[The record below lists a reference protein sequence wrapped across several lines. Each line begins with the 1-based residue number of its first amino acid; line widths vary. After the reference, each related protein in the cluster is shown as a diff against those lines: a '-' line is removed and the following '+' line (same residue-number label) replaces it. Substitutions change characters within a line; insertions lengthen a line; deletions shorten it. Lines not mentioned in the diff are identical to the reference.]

1 MSADTEGD
9 SRRQPFLHVLQHGL
23 LFLYLTVLVL
33 LLIINAI
40 VWHHALTQRKGVLM
54 DWCKNATAGFNTIT
68 LSAAQTLEGII
79 SLPVT
84 ERLLEEHQAH
94 MDSVS
99 AQARERLVQKTAE
112 RWDSF
117 NARELLVREVLDNP
131 PARFFRQLCVT
142 DARFRRILLT
152 DGEGRLLAASAKP
165 EYYDFREQDWW
176 QTTST
181 TAVGRV
187 LSLGFSQTGQ
197 LNLSLAA
204 TSPQD
209 TNTVKAVIMAEIEGT
224 DLFSRMPIL
233 APDSEE
239 TIFLLGPQA
248 VWLAGSQEN
257 LRLLLAQHQQL
268 VQVVRN
274 GQGRI
279 GKFAMAVL
287 PVRGGLVWTVPHW
300 IVVAGPGGQTASAGL
315 ITAAAVTLASMIF
328 FVLSIWLLR
337 RRMQQRVLKPLA
349 QRVHAGDW
357 VMRNALVRSPQSR
370 LADIAEQHR
379 AVDSERLIEQLDEWL
394 AGYEKE
400 FHDEVNLRTAKMRH
414 DLDLA
419 RDFQR
424 AILERPYPRVP
435 DVYVKG
441 RLRLEFCHSY
451 HPASALGGDFFNII
465 KLGRST
471 AGIFV
476 ADVMGHGTRSALIT
490 SMLRTLIGDLMGL
503 GRNAPHFLSEMNKQ
517 FHGILLSVPNPLFA
531 SAFYFVADTTARVA
545 TYSSAGHP
553 PPYHIR
559 RHVGHVSRLTVP
571 PPRGAAL
578 GAIADEEYSGGHC
591 RLVKDDVFIF
601 YTDGVY
607 EAFNSA
613 REEFGVHRMEKALKK
628 HMYGSLQDIVDG
640 LLRAVLE
647 FAGDEPM
654 ADDVCI
660 VGMEVTTRAP
670 GEEAPVTGGE

>member
-1 MSADTEGD
+1 
-9 SRRQPFLHVLQHGL
+9 
-23 LFLYLTVLVL
+23 
-33 LLIINAI
+33 
-40 VWHHALTQRKGVLM
+40 
-54 DWCKNATAGFNTIT
+54 
-68 LSAAQTLEGII
+68 
-79 SLPVT
+79 
-84 ERLLEEHQAH
+84 
-94 MDSVS
+94 
-99 AQARERLVQKTAE
+99 
-112 RWDSF
+112 
-117 NARELLVREVLDNP
+117 
-131 PARFFRQLCVT
+131 
-142 DARFRRILLT
+142 
-152 DGEGRLLAASAKP
+152 
-165 EYYDFREQDWW
+165 
-176 QTTST
+176 
-181 TAVGRV
+181 
-187 LSLGFSQTGQ
+187 
-197 LNLSLAA
+197 
-204 TSPQD
+204 
-209 TNTVKAVIMAEIEGT
+209 
-224 DLFSRMPIL
+224 
-233 APDSEE
+233 
-239 TIFLLGPQA
+239 
-248 VWLAGSQEN
+248 
-257 LRLLLAQHQQL
+257 
-268 VQVVRN
+268 
-274 GQGRI
+274 
-279 GKFAMAVL
+279 
-287 PVRGGLVWTVPHW
+287 
-300 IVVAGPGGQTASAGL
+300 
-315 ITAAAVTLASMIF
+315 
-328 FVLSIWLLR
+328 
-337 RRMQQRVLKPLA
+337 MQQRVLKPLA